1 MPEHLV
7 REELRSG
14 RLVELRL
21 DAWGS
26 VAPRRSLV
34 LVWRRQAVLGPVA
47 EWAQHHLSE
56 LCKKAVDPGAPSRRV
71 IPVITPDAVFR
82 GARAITLLTMKTQV
96 AIRPAPPTAGLPAP
110 QTAAGLRSVESIH
123 RSTTFHWVGDGFHV
137 STYFPSAGLPAER
150 VSPFVLMDYGPPKE
164 FTPLGRGK
172 RGVGWHP
179 HRGFETVT
187 LAWEGAVAHR
197 DNAGHAGVIG
207 PGDVQWMTAG
217 RGIFHEEY
225 HEDRFTRAGGRMHM
239 MQLWVN
245 LPRKDKMAAPGYQ
258 PITTADIPRVALD
271 GGEVRVIAGAYEE
284 ARGPAHTFTPITMLD
299 VRLGAGGRLP
309 LALPA
314 THNALAVVAKG
325 RVRAGGESARA
336 GELILFA
343 NDGERLELTADQEGD
358 EESHVVLLA
367 GAPLDE
373 PIVQYGPFVMNTV
386 DEIRQAIADV
396 QTGKFGPVP
405 A

>member
-1 MPEHLV
+1 M
-7 REELRSG
+7 
-14 RLVELRL
+14 
-21 DAWGS
+21 
-26 VAPRRSLV
+26 
-34 LVWRRQAVLGPVA
+34 
-47 EWAQHHLSE
+47 
-56 LCKKAVDPGAPSRRV
+56 
-71 IPVITPDAVFR
+71 IPVITLPAVFR
-82 GARAITLLTMKTQV
+82 PAGAITLTSMKTQV
-96 AIRPAPPTAGLPAP
+96 ATRPAP
-110 QTAAGLRSVESIH
+110 QTTAGLRSVESIH
-123 RSTTFHWVGDGFHV
+123 RSTGFHWVGDGFHV

-164 FTPLGRGK
+164 FAPLARGK

-187 LAWEGAVAHR
+187 LAWEGAVAHQ

-245 LPRKDKMAAPGYQ
+245 LPSKDKAAAPAYQ
-258 PITTADIPRVALD
+258 PITAADIPRVALAG
-271 GGEVRVIAGAYEE
+271 GGEVRVIAGAYED

-299 VRLGAGGRLP
+299 VRLPAGGKLP

-314 THNALAVVAKG
+314 NHNALAVVTKG
-325 RVRAGGESARA
+325 NVGAGGESART

-343 NDGERLELTADQEGD
+343 NDGDRLALSAN

-367 GAPLDE
+367 GAPHDE
-373 PIVQYGPFVMNTV
+373 PIVQYGPFVMNTF

-396 QTGKFGPVP
+396 ETGKFGPLP
-405 A
+405 G

>member
-1 MPEHLV
+1 M
-7 REELRSG
+7 
-14 RLVELRL
+14 
-21 DAWGS
+21 
-26 VAPRRSLV
+26 
-34 LVWRRQAVLGPVA
+34 
-47 EWAQHHLSE
+47 
-56 LCKKAVDPGAPSRRV
+56 
-71 IPVITPDAVFR
+71 
-82 GARAITLLTMKTQV
+82 TMKTQV
-96 AIRPAPPTAGLPAP
+96 ASLPTAAPP

-123 RSTTFHWVGDGFHV
+123 RSTGFHWVGDGFHV

-164 FTPLGRGK
+164 FTPLAHGK

-187 LAWEGAVAHR
+187 LAWEGAVAHQ
-197 DNAGHAGVIG
+197 DNAGHAGIIG

-225 HEDRFTRAGGRMHM
+225 HEDQFTKAGGRMHM

-271 GGEVRVIAGAYEE
+271 GGEVRVIAGAYAD

-299 VRLGAGGRLP
+299 VRLGAGGQLP

-325 RVRAGGESARA
+325 RVRAGEESAHT

-343 NDGERLELTADQEGD
+343 NDGERLELTAD
-358 EESHVVLLA
+358 EESHIVVLA
-367 GAPLDE
+367 GEPLGE
-373 PIVQYGPFVMNTV
+373 PIVQYGPFVMNTM